1 MDKVYI
7 KNSWYKDREPFI
19 LSLDARVNKEKIEGL
34 QRVDIALLKSLAEKQ
49 SEVGIIPR
57 YSVPFLKDS
66 TGNLSIDSIEV
77 EVYEM
82 DSSSDAHMRV
92 SEKIC
97 IHDREARK
105 VYLALGLPYVHS
117 LWVHSDKPLYA
128 IVTAKLFVAHDNH
141 FQMPFELS
149 TICEGAGVTD
159 IRKGE

>member
-1 MDKVYI
+1 MDKAYLHH
-7 KNSWYKDREPFI
+7 SYKDYIPFI
-19 LSLDARVNKEKIEGL
+19 LSLDARINKEKIEGL
-34 QRVDIALLKSLAEKQ
+34 QRVDIAVSKSRAENQ
-49 SEVGIIPR
+49 SEIEGIPR
-57 YSVPFLKDS
+57 FDVDFIGESK
-66 TGNLSIDSIEV
+66 GNLSIDSIEV
-77 EVYEM
+77 EVYEVA
-82 DSSSDAHMRV
+82 SSSDAHMRV

-97 IHDREARK
+97 FHDRDARM
-105 VYLALGLPYVHS
+105 VYLVLGLPYVHS